1 MNSTQMILLSNNV
14 SGRTVLSLL
23 SNLYKFSCILSMH
36 MPCHVLGLGFINA
49 FKHDWEKTEVQLFT
63 TSETLKKCAEVPRVP
78 EISVPRKKAMV
89 SFYAH
94 PANDFSKSN

>member
-1 MNSTQMILLSNNV
+1 MLEST
-14 SGRTVLSLL
+14 
-23 SNLYKFSCILSMH
+23 
-36 MPCHVLGLGFINA
+36 
-49 FKHDWEKTEVQLFT
+49 TERRPVQLFT

-94 PANDFSKSN
+94 PATDFSKSN